1 MKIAITA
8 IGKDRTGIVRDLTQA
23 LLKHHCNLEDTS
35 MTIVSGEFA
44 MILIVKLSKAS
55 SVKALEN
62 DLKALERKTHFH
74 ISLSK
79 VELSQ
84 TRTQAVPNAIL
95 SLVGADKPGIVH
107 HVAKFLATCGVNIT
121 DLNSKIV
128 MSGGKQVYIMILEM
142 AVGKKMSVEKLE
154 PQLKALEKKL
164 AVQIHLERIAS
175 AEM

>member
-1 MKIAITA
+1 
-8 IGKDRTGIVRDLTQA
+8 
-23 LLKHHCNLEDTS
+23 
-35 MTIVSGEFA
+35 
-44 MILIVKLSKAS
+44 
-55 SVKALEN
+55 
-62 DLKALERKTHFH
+62 
-74 ISLSK
+74 
-79 VELSQ
+79 
-84 TRTQAVPNAIL
+84 
-95 SLVGADKPGIVH
+95 
-107 HVAKFLATCGVNIT
+107 VAKFLATCGVNIT